1 MARPP
6 RLSLP
11 SYPHHVIQRG
21 NNRQPIFLDPKDYG
35 VFLEQLSLARRAMPT
50 GWRPPSLT
58 RSGSLFDER
67 RGRGE
72 WCETTPTKKKL
83 GAKSGSA

>member
-21 NNRQPIFLDPKDYG
+21 NNRQPICFEEKERARVYSDRLGTSVSGHELDQIRKATQQG
-35 VFLEQLSLARRAMPT
+35 CWE
-50 GWRPPSLT
+50 G
-58 RSGSLFDER
+58 
-67 RGRGE
+67 
-72 WCETTPTKKKL
+72 
-83 GAKSGSA
+83 